1 MLPAWDN
8 EREKRAKE
16 ILYRC
21 LEELQATKAA
31 LYLEGSDGAFE
42 LAASYGFGRRD
53 PLASSLPL
61 GHPLMDWARRNRT
74 GPAYL
79 NAPQEFPALGPLL
92 ESALTSRLMTI
103 PLTVAGRMVGL
114 VDARDK
120 PRRAAYGPED
130 VVVARNIGHAFER
143 FVAELGGS
151 RSLAE
156 APAQPPGPARA
167 TVEVAALS
175 HRRIIEDLT
184 GLVRSLAHLPELA
197 AVVLT
202 LTDGRS
208 ARALALHAAPLD
220 QQRRDA
226 VAAHQARAFLGSG
239 VKAPGAEHWGW
250 DGQASGS
257 NQTRAEEI
265 QTAVLMTGPPVWVAL
280 SLVTPAGAAAPEA
293 VFAAA
298 AHSLE
303 LGRSLRDY
311 RRAAR
316 NLARVLL
323 EPGETSFPHLR
334 QHSQATSEIAQRMSA
349 ALHLPEDQDE
359 LVTVAAYLHDVGM
372 RELDYARVYR
382 LERPGEA
389 EQRLYHR
396 HPVVGARIVEASEF
410 PGDLAGAIR
419 HHHERWDGSGYPQHL
434 AGRTIPLTSR
444 IIHLAEVY
452 DVLTSPS
459 SYRRPLVREA
469 ALDAIRAE
477 AGRQFDPELVPALVE
492 AVGP

>member
-8 EREKRAKE
+8 EREKHAKE

-21 LEELQATKAA
+21 MEELQATKAA
-31 LYLEGSDGAFE
+31 LYLEGSDGVFE

-53 PLASSLPL
+53 GLAPSLPL
-61 GHPLMDWARRNRT
+61 GHPLMDWTRRNRT

-103 PLTVAGRMVGL
+103 PLAVAGRMVGL

-120 PRRAAYGPED
+120 SRRAAYGTED
-130 VVVARNIGHAFER
+130 VAVARSIGHALER

-151 RSLAE
+151 PPLAE
-156 APAQPPGPARA
+156 APAPPPEPAQA
-167 TVEVAALS
+167 TMEVAALS
-175 HRRIIEDLT
+175 HHRIIEDLT
-184 GLVRSLAHLPELA
+184 GLVRSLARLPELA
-197 AVVLT
+197 AAVLT

-208 ARALALHAAPLD
+208 ARALALHAVPLD
-220 QQRRDA
+220 QQHRDA
-226 VAAHQARAFLGSG
+226 IAAHQARAFLGSG
-239 VKAPGAEHWGW
+239 VKAPAAERWGW
-250 DGQASGS
+250 DGQASGGS
-257 NQTRAEEI
+257 QTRAEEI
-265 QTAVLMTGPPVWVAL
+265 RTAVLMTGPPVWVAL
-280 SLVTPAGAAAPEA
+280 SLVTPAGAAAPDA

-298 AHSLE
+298 AHGLE
-303 LGRSLRDY
+303 LARSLRDY

-334 QHSQATSEIAQRMSA
+334 QHSQATSEVAQRMAA

-389 EQRLYHR
+389 EQRIYHR

-419 HHHERWDGSGYPQHL
+419 YHHERWDGGGYPQHL
-434 AGRTIPLTSR
+434 AGRTIPLASR

-459 SYRRPLVREA
+459 SYRRALPREA
-469 ALDAIRAE
+469 ALDAISAE

-492 AVGP
+492 AVRP

>member
-1 MLPAWDN
+1 MLPVWDN

-21 LEELQATKAA
+21 MEELQATKAA
-31 LYLEGSDGAFE
+31 LYLEGSDGTFE

-53 PLASSLPL
+53 ALASSLPL

-74 GPAYL
+74 APAYL
-79 NAPQEFPALGPLL
+79 NTPQEFPALTELL

-120 PRRAAYGPED
+120 SRRAAYGPED
-130 VVVARNIGHAFER
+130 VPVARTIGQAFER

-151 RSLAE
+151 ASLAE
-156 APAQPPGPARA
+156 APAQTPGPARVTA
-167 TVEVAALS
+167 EVTPLL
-175 HRRIIEDLT
+175 HRSIIEDLT
-184 GLVRSLAHLPELA
+184 GLVRSLARLPELA
-197 AVVLT
+197 AAVLT
-202 LTDGRS
+202 ITDGQN
-208 ARALALHAAPLD
+208 ARALALHAVPLP

-226 VAAHQARAFLGSG
+226 IAAQQTGAFLAAG
-239 VKAPGAEHWGW
+239 VTAPPAERWGW
-250 DGQASGS
+250 DDQTSGG
-257 NQTRAEEI
+257 NQPRTDEI
-265 QTAVLMTGPPVWVAL
+265 RTAVLMSGPPVWVAL
-280 SLVTPAGAAAPEA
+280 SLLTPAGAIAPDA

-298 AHSLE
+298 AHCLE
-303 LGRSLRDY
+303 RARSLQDY
-311 RRAAR
+311 RRATR
-316 NLARVLL
+316 NLARILL

-334 QHSQATSEIAQRMSA
+334 QHSQATSEVAQRMAA
-349 ALHLPEDQDE
+349 ALHLSDDEGE
-359 LVTVAAYLHDVGM
+359 LVTVAAYLHDLGM

-382 LERPGEA
+382 LEHPGEA
-389 EQRLYHR
+389 EQRLYRR
-396 HPVVGARIVEASEF
+396 HPVVGAHIVETSQF

-419 HHHERWDGSGYPQHL
+419 HHHERWDGTGYPQHL
-434 AGRTIPLTSR
+434 AGRAIPLVCR

-452 DVLTSPS
+452 DVLTSS
-459 SYRRPLVREA
+459 VSYRRPLPRDA

-492 AVGP
+492 AVRP

>member
-1 MLPAWDN
+1 MLPSWDR

-21 LEELQATKAA
+21 MEELQAIKAA
-31 LYLEGSDGAFE
+31 LYLLGSEGVLE

-53 PLASSLPL
+53 TLAPALPL
-61 GHPLMDWARRNRT
+61 GHPLLDWVRRHRT

-79 NAPQEFPALGPLL
+79 NAAQEFPALQDLL
-92 ESALTSRLMTI
+92 ESAGTSRLITI
-103 PLTVAGRMVGL
+103 PLAVAGRMVGI

-120 PRRAAYGPED
+120 SRRADYGLED
-130 VVVARNIGHAFER
+130 VIVARSIGHALER
-143 FVAELGGS
+143 FVVELGGS
-151 RSLAE
+151 PGPVE
-156 APAQPPGPARA
+156 AAAQTPGPAPA
-167 TVEVAALS
+167 EAAGADLP

-184 GLVRSLAHLPELA
+184 GLVRSLARLPELA
-197 AVVLT
+197 AAVLT
-202 LTDGRS
+202 VTDGRS
-208 ARALALHAAPLD
+208 ARALALHAMPLD
-220 QQRRDA
+220 AQRRGS
-226 VAAHQARAFLGSG
+226 VASHQARAFLESG
-239 VKAPGAEHWGW
+239 VKAPPAERWGW
-250 DGQASGS
+250 DDQASGGS
-257 NQTRAEEI
+257 QTRGEEI
-265 QTAVLMTGPPVWVAL
+265 RTAVLMTGPPVWVAL
-280 SLVTPAGAAAPEA
+280 SLVTPAGALSSGP

-298 AHSLE
+298 AHDLE
-303 LGRSLRDY
+303 LARSLRDY

-323 EPGETSFPHLR
+323 EPGETAFPHLR
-334 QHSQATSEIAQRMSA
+334 QHSQATSEIAQRMA
-349 ALHLPEDQDE
+349 AGLHLSETEDE

-372 RELDYARVYR
+372 RELDYARAYR

-419 HHHERWDGSGYPQHL
+419 HHHERWDGGGYPQRL
-434 AGRTIPLTSR
+434 SGRTIPLASR

-459 SYRRPLVREA
+459 SYRRPLPREA
-469 ALDAIRAE
+469 ALDTIRAE
-477 AGRQFDPELVPALVE
+477 AGRQFDPELVPVLVE
-492 AVGP
+492 VVHP